1 MDLERGKTVEN
12 SNKKNNNNNNG
23 DQAAITEAATTV
35 DWRGRPSN
43 LSKHGGMR
51 AAVFVLGL
59 QAFEI
64 MAIAAVGNNLIT
76 YVINEMHFP
85 LSKAANIVTNF
96 IGTIFLL
103 SLFGGYLSDSYLG
116 SFWTMLIFGFVE
128 LSGFILLSV
137 QAHLPQLKPEKC
149 NMLAQDK
156 SGQVCEEAKGIR
168 ALIFFV
174 ALYLVALGSGCVKPN
189 MIAHG
194 GDQFSSKQSTQ
205 LSTYFN
211 AAYFAFSV
219 GELVALTVLV
229 WVQTH
234 SGMDIGFGISAAV
247 MAMGLICLVSG
258 TLVYKNKRP
267 RGSIF
272 TPIAQVFVAA
282 FLKRKK
288 VCPSDVKELHGSGTN
303 LHYTSFNASDNLIH
317 TQRFSFLDKA
327 CIKTQEGTNNYKSGG
342 GWRLCTVTQV
352 EQVKI
357 LISVLPIFA
366 CTIIFNTIL
375 AQLQT
380 FSVQQGSQMNTKL
393 TNSFSIPPA
402 SLQAIPYLL
411 LLFLVPLYDKLFVPF
426 ARRFTG
432 HDSGLSPLQRIGTGL
447 FIATFSMVAAAL
459 MEKHRRETS
468 IQHQKLLSIF
478 YITPQFLIFGLS
490 EMLTAVGLIEF
501 FYKQSLKGMQSFL
514 TAMTYCSYS
523 FGFYFSSVLVSL
535 INKVTSSSKN
545 GWLSEND
552 LNKDRLD
559 LFYWLLAGLS
569 FLNFLNYL
577 FWANWYSYNPSVIG
591 NSQQQAVS
599 PDDFSSPRNSGD
611 DNNNNNDIALSYKT

>member
-1 MDLERGKTVEN
+1 MEKGNSTEGTRATGIIEETATV
-12 SNKKNNNNNNG
+12 
-23 DQAAITEAATTV
+23 V
-35 DWRGRPSN
+35 DWKGRPSN
-43 LSKHGGMR
+43 PSKHGGMR

-137 QAHLPQLKPEKC
+137 QAHLPQLKPPKC
-149 NMLAQDK
+149 NMLSVRGELCQ
-156 SGQVCEEAKGIR
+156 EAKGIK

-194 GDQFSSKQSTQ
+194 ADQFEPMQSKQ

-219 GELVALTVLV
+219 GELIALTVLV

-234 SGMDIGFGISAAV
+234 SGMDVGFGISAAV
-247 MAMGLICLVSG
+247 MAMGLFSLVSG
-258 TLVYKNKRP
+258 SLLYKNKRP

-282 FLKRKK
+282 FVKRKQA
-288 VCPSDVKELHGSGTN
+288 CPTDVKMLHGSN
-303 LHYTSFNASDNLIH
+303 QNNQSSSASDNLLH
-317 TQRFSFLDKA
+317 TNRFGFLDKA
-327 CIKTQEGTNNYKSGG
+327 CIQIQDGSGDSNSS
-342 GWRLCTVTQV
+342 WRLCTVTQV

-366 CTIIFNTIL
+366 CTIVFNTIL

-380 FSVQQGSQMNTKL
+380 FSVQQGSQMNTHL
-393 TNSFSIPPA
+393 THSFSIPPA
-402 SLQAIPYLL
+402 SLQAIPYLM
-411 LLFLVPLYDKLFVPF
+411 LLFVVPLYDKLFVPL
-426 ARRFTG
+426 ARRLTG
-432 HDSGLSPLQRIGTGL
+432 HEAGITPLQRIGSGL
-447 FIATFSMVAAAL
+447 FIATLSMVSAAL
-459 MEKHRRETS
+459 TERKRRETAVLRQETLALFRL
-468 IQHQKLLSIF
+468 I
-478 YITPQFLIFGLS
+478 PQFLIFGLS

-501 FYKQSLKGMQSFL
+501 FYKQSLKGMQAFL
-514 TAMTYCSYS
+514 TAVTYCSYS
-523 FGFYFSSVLVSL
+523 FGFYLSSVLVSL
-535 INKVTSSSKN
+535 INKITSSSSKG
-545 GWLSEND
+545 GWLSDND

-569 FLNFLNYL
+569 FINFLNYL
-577 FWANWYSYNPSVIG
+577 FWADWYSYNPSVLV
-591 NSQQQAVS
+591 NSTSQQHVS
-599 PDDFSSPRNSGD
+599 PDDDGGD
-611 DNNNNNDIALSYKT
+611 QSYQPQFAYMH